1 MRHLALLLGLLTLT
15 SPLLA
20 QVPPPQVTVAT
31 PLKKVISEWD
41 EYTGRFEP
49 VSVVEVRSRVAGFI
63 DQVHFRDGQIV
74 QKGDLLFSIDP
85 RPFAIAAEAARADIA
100 RAQAQLEL
108 AQSDIERA
116 QPLLQNRTL
125 TQREFDSR
133 LSLQRVALAAVQSAQ
148 ATLKTAEL
156 NLEWTEVR
164 APLSGRVSDR
174 RTDIGNL
181 VIGGQSAGTTTL
193 LTTIVALDPIYF
205 SFDASE
211 ADYLKYS
218 RQFLSGQRPSGRDS
232 PNPVQVRLAD
242 EKTWS
247 RQGRMDFVDNVLNA
261 RSGTIRG
268 RAIFANSDAFLT
280 PGIFG
285 RMRLWAGDSEA
296 LLIPDSAIASDQS
309 SKIIFVIGPDNIVAQ
324 RILTLGPI
332 VEGLRVVRAGL
343 KPDDRVIINGLANP
357 FLRPGVKVNAEFGEI
372 KAAAS
377 N

>member
-49 VSVVEVRSRVAGFI
+49 VSVVEVRPRVAGFI

-156 NLEWTEVR
+156 NLEWTGVR

-181 VIGGQSAGTTTL
+181 VIGGQNAGTTTL

-218 RQFLSGQRPSGRDS
+218 RQFLSGQRPSGA
-232 PNPVQVRLAD
+232 RLA
-242 EKTWS
+242 KPS
-247 RQGRMDFVDNVLNA
+247 SSPA
-261 RSGTIRG
+261 R
-268 RAIFANSDAFLT
+268 
-280 PGIFG
+280 
-285 RMRLWAGDSEA
+285 
-296 LLIPDSAIASDQS
+296 
-309 SKIIFVIGPDNIVAQ
+309 
-324 RILTLGPI
+324 
-332 VEGLRVVRAGL
+332 
-343 KPDDRVIINGLANP
+343 
-357 FLRPGVKVNAEFGEI
+357 
-372 KAAAS
+372 
-377 N
+377 

>member
-49 VSVVEVRSRVAGFI
+49 VSVVEVRPRVAGFI

-156 NLEWTEVR
+156 NLEWTGVR

-181 VIGGQSAGTTTL
+181 VIGGQNAGTTTL

-247 RQGRMDFVDNVLNA
+247 RQGHMDFVDNVLNA

-268 RAIFANSDAFLT
+268 RAIFANSDALLT

-285 RMRLWAGDSEA
+285 RMRLWAGDNEA

-324 RILTLGPI
+324 RVLTLGPI

-343 KPDDRVIINGLANP
+343 KPDERVIINGLANP
-357 FLRPGVKVNAEFGEI
+357 FLRPGAKVNAEFGEI
-372 KAAAS
+372 KAPAS